1 MLAKSQVS
9 NENITQT
16 IAYFFY
22 ENLLKKYVV
31 NIYLNKFAI
40 TKDNPFHVIYFIRK
54 NYTMSQ
60 KVVTLG
66 EIMMRLSTPGHE
78 RFVQSDS
85 FDVTYGGGE
94 ANVAVALSNYG
105 LQGVFVTKVPD
116 NALGQAAINHIRR
129 YGVDTQFIARGGKRL
144 GIYFLETGASMRAS
158 QVIYDRAGASISQV
172 DVSEFDLDKI
182 LEGASWFHTTGIT
195 PALSDQAA
203 ALTEAALKA
212 AKAKGITTS
221 IDLNYRKKLWSKEK
235 AREVMT
241 RLCQYVDVCIGNEE
255 DADTTLGFKAE
266 GTDVTKGEL
275 NLDGYKSVF
284 KQMKDK
290 FGFKYIASTLRESH
304 SASDN
309 GWSALVYDG
318 NEFYH
323 TKQYE
328 VRIVDRVGSGD
339 SFASGF
345 IYGLVSGMP
354 MPEAAEFGV
363 AASALKHTI
372 PGDLNH
378 ATLSEVKDLMKGDGS
393 GRVQR

>member
-1 MLAKSQVS
+1 
-9 NENITQT
+9 
-16 IAYFFY
+16 
-22 ENLLKKYVV
+22 
-31 NIYLNKFAI
+31 
-40 TKDNPFHVIYFIRK
+40 
-54 NYTMSQ
+54 MSK

-66 EIMMRLSTPGHE
+66 EIMMRLSTPGFE
-78 RFVQSDS
+78 RFVQSVS

-105 LQGVFVTKVPD
+105 LNGIFVTKVP
-116 NALGQAAINHIRR
+116 NNTLGQAAINHIRR
-129 YGVDTQFIARGGKRL
+129 YGVDTQFIARGGNRL

-158 QVIYDRAGASISQV
+158 QVIYDRAGASIADV
-172 DVSEFDLDKI
+172 DISEFDFEAILD
-182 LEGASWFHTTGIT
+182 GATWFHTTGIT
-195 PALSDQAA
+195 PALSDKAA
-203 ALTEAALKA
+203 ALTLAALKA

-241 RLCQYVDVCIGNEE
+241 ELCQYVDVCIGNEE

-284 KQMKDK
+284 QQMKEK
-290 FGFKYIASTLRESH
+290 FDFKYIASTLRESH

-318 NEFYH
+318 TEFYH
-323 TKQYE
+323 TKEYE

-345 IYGLVSGMP
+345 IFGLVTGMP
-354 MPEAAEFGV
+354 LAEAAEFGV

-372 PGDLNH
+372 PGDFNH
-378 ATLSEVKDLMKGDGS
+378 ATLTEVKELMKGDGS

>member
-1 MLAKSQVS
+1 
-9 NENITQT
+9 
-16 IAYFFY
+16 
-22 ENLLKKYVV
+22 
-31 NIYLNKFAI
+31 
-40 TKDNPFHVIYFIRK
+40 
-54 NYTMSQ
+54 MSK

-66 EIMMRLSTPGHE
+66 EIMLRLSTPGFE

-94 ANVAVALSNYG
+94 ANVAVAVSNYG
-105 LQGVFVTKVPD
+105 LNGVFVTKVPD
-116 NALGQAAINHIRR
+116 NAIGQAAINHIRR

-158 QVIYDRAGASISQV
+158 QVIYDRSGASIADV
-172 DVSEFDLDKI
+172 DESEFDFDKI
-182 LEGASWFHTTGIT
+182 FEGADWFHTTGIT
-195 PALSDQAA
+195 PALSDKAA

-221 IDLNYRKKLWSKEK
+221 IDLNYRKKLWTKEK

-255 DADTTLGFKAE
+255 DADTTLGFKSE
-266 GTDVTKGEL
+266 GTDITKGEL
-275 NLDGYKSVF
+275 NLEGYKSVF
-284 KQMKDK
+284 KQMKEK

-318 NEFYH
+318 TEFYH

-345 IYGLVSGMP
+345 IYGLATSMP
-354 MPEAAEFGV
+354 MNEAAEFGV
-363 AASALKHTI
+363 AASAIKHTI
-372 PGDLNH
+372 HGDLNH
-378 ATLSEVKDLMKGDGS
+378 ATLSDVRDLMKGDAS

>member
-1 MLAKSQVS
+1 
-9 NENITQT
+9 
-16 IAYFFY
+16 
-22 ENLLKKYVV
+22 
-31 NIYLNKFAI
+31 
-40 TKDNPFHVIYFIRK
+40 
-54 NYTMSQ
+54 
-60 KVVTLG
+60 
-66 EIMMRLSTPGHE
+66 MMRLSTPGFQ
-78 RFVQSDS
+78 RFEQANS

-94 ANVAVALSNYG
+94 ANVAAALCNYG
-105 LQGVFVTKVPD
+105 LNGTFVTKVPTD
-116 NALGQAAINHIRR
+116 SLGQAAINHLRR
-129 YGVDTQFIARGGKRL
+129 YGVDTQFIARGGQRL
-144 GIYFLETGASMRAS
+144 GIYFLETGAAMRAS
-158 QVIYDRAGASISQV
+158 KVIYDRAGASIA
-172 DVSEFDLDKI
+172 DVELKEFDFDKI
-182 LEGASWFHTTGIT
+182 LEGADWFHTTGIT
-195 PALSDQAA
+195 PALSDKAA

-241 RLCQYVDVCIGNEE
+241 KLCQYVDVCIGNEE
-255 DADTTLGFKAE
+255 DADTTLGFKAK

-275 NLDGYKSVF
+275 NLDGYKDVF
-284 KQMKDK
+284 QQMKAK

-318 NEFYH
+318 SEFYH

-345 IYGLVSGMP
+345 IYGLVSGMK
-354 MPEAAEFGV
+354 MPDAAEFGV
-363 AASALKHTI
+363 AASAMKHTI

-378 ATLSEVKDLMKGDGS
+378 VTVSEVSELVKGDGS

>member
-1 MLAKSQVS
+1 MPK
-9 NENITQT
+9 
-16 IAYFFY
+16 
-22 ENLLKKYVV
+22 
-31 NIYLNKFAI
+31 
-40 TKDNPFHVIYFIRK
+40 
-54 NYTMSQ
+54 

-66 EIMMRLSTPGHE
+66 EIMLRLSTPGFE
-78 RFVQSDS
+78 RFVQADS
-85 FDVTYGGGE
+85 LDVTYGGGE
-94 ANVAVALSNYG
+94 ANVAVAICNYG
-105 LQGVFVTKVPD
+105 LNGTFVTKVPD
-116 NALGQAAINHIRR
+116 NPLGQAAINHIRR

-158 QVIYDRAGASISQV
+158 QVVYDRAGASIS
-172 DVSEFDLDKI
+172 DVEISEFDFDKI
-182 LEGASWFHTTGIT
+182 FEGADWYHTTGIT
-195 PALSDQAA
+195 PALSDKAA

-255 DADTTLGFKAE
+255 DAETTLGFVSK

-275 NLDGYKSVF
+275 NLDGYKDVF
-284 KQMKDK
+284 QQMKAK
-290 FGFKYIASTLRESH
+290 FGFKYIASTLRESY

-318 NEFYH
+318 SNFYH

-354 MPEAAEFGV
+354 MNEAAEFGV

-378 ATLSEVKDLMKGDGS
+378 ATLNEVKDLMKGDGS

>member
-1 MLAKSQVS
+1 MAK
-9 NENITQT
+9 
-16 IAYFFY
+16 
-22 ENLLKKYVV
+22 
-31 NIYLNKFAI
+31 
-40 TKDNPFHVIYFIRK
+40 
-54 NYTMSQ
+54 

-66 EIMMRLSTPGHE
+66 EIMLRLSTPDYK
-78 RFVQSDS
+78 RFVQADS

-94 ANVAVALSNYG
+94 ANVAVALCNYG
-105 LQGVFVTKVPD
+105 LEGVFVSKVPE
-116 NALGQAAINHIRR
+116 NAIGQAAVNHLRR
-129 YGVDTQFIARGGKRL
+129 FGVNTEFIARGGKRL

-158 QVIYDRAGASISQV
+158 QVIYDREDAAIA
-172 DVSEFDLDKI
+172 DADISEFDFDKI
-182 LEGASWFHTTGIT
+182 FDGASWFHTTGIT
-195 PALSDQAA
+195 PALSDKAA
-203 ALTEAALKA
+203 AVTEAALKA

-235 AREVMT
+235 AKEVMT
-241 RLCQYVDVCIGNEE
+241 RLCKYVDVCIGNEE
-255 DADTTLGFKAE
+255 DAETTLGFRSK

-275 NLDGYKSVF
+275 NLGGYKDVF
-284 KQMKDK
+284 EQMKEK

-318 NEFYH
+318 SEFYH
-323 TKQYE
+323 SKEYQ

-345 IYGLVSGMP
+345 IYALVSGYNLKD
-354 MPEAAEFGV
+354 AAEFGV

-378 ATLSEVKDLMKGDGS
+378 ATLVEVSMLMKGDAS

>member
-1 MLAKSQVS
+1 MAK
-9 NENITQT
+9 
-16 IAYFFY
+16 
-22 ENLLKKYVV
+22 
-31 NIYLNKFAI
+31 
-40 TKDNPFHVIYFIRK
+40 
-54 NYTMSQ
+54 

-66 EIMMRLSTPGHE
+66 EIMMRLSTPDFK
-78 RFVQSDS
+78 RFVQSDN

-94 ANVAVALSNYG
+94 ANVAAALCNYG
-105 LQGVFVTKVPD
+105 LNGTFVSKVPN
-116 NALGQAAINHIRR
+116 NALGQSAINHLRR
-129 YGVDTQFIARGGKRL
+129 YGVDTQFVARGGKRL

-158 QVIYDRAGASISQV
+158 QVIYDRADASIADV
-172 DVSEFDLDKI
+172 DISEFDFDKI
-182 LEGASWFHTTGIT
+182 LEGADWFHTTGIT
-195 PALSDQAA
+195 PALSDKAA

-221 IDLNYRKKLWSKEK
+221 IDLNYRKKLWTKEK
-235 AREVMT
+235 AREVMS

-255 DADTTLGFKAE
+255 DADTTLGFTSK

-275 NLDGYKSVF
+275 NLDGYKDVF
-284 KQMKDK
+284 QQMKEK

-318 NEFYH
+318 TEFYH
-323 TKQYE
+323 SKQYE

-345 IYGLVSGMP
+345 IYGLVSGMK
-354 MPEAAEFGV
+354 MKDAAEFGV
-363 AASALKHTI
+363 AASAIKHTI

-378 ATLSEVKDLMKGDGS
+378 ATLSDVLDLVGGDGS

>member
-1 MLAKSQVS
+1 MAK
-9 NENITQT
+9 
-16 IAYFFY
+16 
-22 ENLLKKYVV
+22 
-31 NIYLNKFAI
+31 
-40 TKDNPFHVIYFIRK
+40 
-54 NYTMSQ
+54 

-66 EIMMRLSTPGHE
+66 EIMLRLSTPDFK
-78 RFVQSDS
+78 RFVQSDT

-94 ANVAVALSNYG
+94 ANVAAALCNYG
-105 LQGVFVTKVPD
+105 LNGTFVTKIP
-116 NALGQAAINHIRR
+116 NNPIGQSAINHLRR
-129 YGVDTQFIARGGKRL
+129 YGVDTQYIVRGGERL

-158 QVIYDRAGASISQV
+158 QVVYDRAHASISEV
-172 DVSEFDLDKI
+172 DINEFDFDKI
-182 LEGASWFHTTGIT
+182 LEDASWFHTTGIT
-195 PALSDQAA
+195 PALSDKAA

-241 RLCQYVDVCIGNEE
+241 KLCEYVDVCIGNEE
-255 DADTTLGFKAE
+255 DADTSLGFKAK

-275 NLDGYKSVF
+275 NLDGYKDVF
-284 KQMKDK
+284 QQMKAK

-309 GWSALVYDG
+309 GWSALLYDG
-318 NEFYH
+318 KECYH
-323 TKQYE
+323 TRKYE

-339 SFASGF
+339 SFASGL
-345 IYGLVSGMP
+345 IYGLVTGMS
-354 MPEAAEFGV
+354 MKDAAEFGV

-378 ATLSEVKDLMKGDGS
+378 AALSDVKDLMKGDAS

>member
-1 MLAKSQVS
+1 
-9 NENITQT
+9 
-16 IAYFFY
+16 
-22 ENLLKKYVV
+22 
-31 NIYLNKFAI
+31 
-40 TKDNPFHVIYFIRK
+40 
-54 NYTMSQ
+54 MSK

-66 EIMMRLSTPGHE
+66 EIMLRLSTPGYE
-78 RFVQSDS
+78 RFVQADS

-94 ANVAVALSNYG
+94 ANVAVALCNYG
-105 LQGVFVTKVPD
+105 LQGIFVTKVPD
-116 NALGQAAINHIRR
+116 NAVGQSAINHIRR

-158 QVIYDRAGASISQV
+158 QVIYDRAGASVAEAEIS
-172 DVSEFDLDKI
+172 DFDFDKVLD
-182 LEGASWFHTTGIT
+182 GAVWFHTTGIT
-195 PALSDQAA
+195 PALSDKAA
-203 ALTEAALKA
+203 ALAETALKT
-212 AKAKGITTS
+212 AKKKGITTS

-241 RLCQYVDVCIGNEE
+241 NLCQYVDVCIGNEE
-255 DADTTLGFKAE
+255 DAETTLGFKSKN
-266 GTDVTKGEL
+266 TDVTKGQL
-275 NLDGYKSVF
+275 NLEGYKDVF
-284 KQMKDK
+284 QQMKEK
-290 FGFKYIASTLRESH
+290 FHFKYIASTLRESY

-318 NEFYH
+318 REFYH
-323 TKQYE
+323 SRKYE

-345 IYGLVSGMP
+345 IYGLVTGMS
-354 MPEAAEFGV
+354 MKDAAEFGV

-378 ATLSEVKDLMKGDGS
+378 ATLSDVTTLMKGDAS